1 MAASDD
7 PRTKFG
13 LSCPSGGDFQ
23 ICVGSSTQFIG
34 CCGVNACAGAFGGE
48 CPRSQLFDASFSA
61 SSGND
66 FLAQGC
72 GADAPSSVSYGG
84 EDRGGRGLWYTCSSN
99 QPPFLGCCVNDP
111 CNPKGCLDGNLVPAV
126 LSGDSRNASQF
137 ELPMTTAST
146 SSALPSTSSAL
157 PSTSSALLSTS
168 SALPTA
174 TSTPGVAASGAKE
187 DGDSTKLQI
196 GPIVGIAL
204 AGVAVLLLVV
214 GAYLWIR
221 RREQNYTTLAR
232 EREQGLEDGSSK
244 GTGGAKVFNEGMC
257 EEA

>member
-111 CNPKGCLDGNLVPAV
+111 CSPKGCLDGNLVPAV

-137 ELPMTTAST
+137 ELPKTTAST
-146 SSALPSTSSAL
+146 SYALPSTSSAL
-157 PSTSSALLSTS
+157 P
-168 SALPTA
+168 TA
-174 TSTPGVAASGAKE
+174 ASTPGVAASGAKE

-214 GAYLWIR
+214 AAYLWIR
-221 RREQNYTTLAR
+221 RREQNYTTLER

-244 GTGGAKVFNEGMC
+244 GPGGAMVFNEGMY